1 MRASG
6 RTQPSIPL
14 TPHPLAFS
22 FALFTAVNRYAAEV
36 KRDAE
41 EFAASEKQ
49 KRFDHLAHELRN
61 QQSLAG
67 QIAEHNATHRSGR
80 APMTELEVTLNR
92 DLLISIAAGRPYE
105 PSSILA

>member
-22 FALFTAVNRYAAEV
+22 FGRYAAEV

>member
-1 MRASG
+1 MPFCG
-6 RTQPSIPL
+6 
-14 TPHPLAFS
+14 
-22 FALFTAVNRYAAEV
+22 RYAAEV

>member
-6 RTQPSIPL
+6 LAQPSIPL
-14 TPHPLAFS
+14 TPHPSPLTPSPFC
-22 FALFTAVNRYAAEV
+22 LFGRYAAEV